1 MITIMNEQ
9 LITLAPKLK
18 ISTEEVT
25 ELVKMIAKQQIE
37 SDKVKRVVVAEEAT
51 AKVGVRILSNEIK
64 LKYTESYN
72 IKI

>member
-1 MITIMNEQ
+1 MNEQ